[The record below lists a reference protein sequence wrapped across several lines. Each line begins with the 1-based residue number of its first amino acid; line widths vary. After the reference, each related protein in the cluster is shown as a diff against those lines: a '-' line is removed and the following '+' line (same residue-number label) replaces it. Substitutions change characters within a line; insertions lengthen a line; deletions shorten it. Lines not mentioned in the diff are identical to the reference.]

1 MKLVVPVLAVA
12 AAIAFSSSEASA
24 GDMEDCQSGK
34 LPAAQTI
41 EACRRASRA
50 LLPYPSGTTR
60 IIGEFNGCE
69 YGKIYRLFNGYDLV
83 CNSYGYRYSFQPE
96 VVIID
101 ASTAMI
107 DGQRFSVSFR

>member
-1 MKLVVPVLAVA
+1 MKLIVPLLAVL
-12 AAIAFSSSEASA
+12 AAIALTSSEASA
-24 GDMEDCQSGK
+24 GDLEDCQSGK
-34 LPAAQTI
+34 LPAAQVI

-83 CNSYGYRYSFQPE
+83 CNSYGYRYSYQPE
-96 VVIID
+96 VVILD
-101 ASTAMI
+101 SGTAII
-107 DGQRFSVSFR
+107 DGQRFNVSFR